1 MKLQDQVCSLELSKK
16 LKELGVNKE
25 SYWYW
30 HKGELE
36 DEDDLDDWAENHLG
50 VHENAIHAYTVA
62 ELGQMLPKEESIV
75 TMIFTNSRCQMA
87 ILGYEW
93 KDKSI
98 GQSIEADTEADA
110 RAKMLIYLL
119 ENNLIENK

>member
-1 MKLQDQVCSLELSKK
+1 MKLEQQVINIELSKR
-16 LKELGVNKE
+16 LNELGINKP
-25 SYWYW
+25 SLFYWKYTQ
-30 HKGELE
+30 GRGNDSIQYTEGNIPE
-36 DEDDLDDWAENHLG
+36 DNIYCEWYS
-50 VHENAIHAYTVA
+50 AYTVA

-87 ILGYEW
+87 MLGYEW

-119 ENNLIENK
+119 ENNLIK